1 MIQPITPEEFAWTNQ
16 QPVTGAPSLTRLRA
30 GLEAAGLRPV
40 ELVLDADGTSMEFR
54 LERGPSVRQMDR
66 EQTLRRLI
74 TTFRASGF
82 EVGFVELGVGDFDD
96 EIVSGFSLVAP
107 LETIGEQIPVLI
119 HP

>member
-54 LERGPSVRQMDR
+54 LERGPAVRQMDR
-66 EQTLRRLI
+66 EGTLRRLI
-74 TTFRASGF
+74 KNFRGAGF
-82 EVGFVELGVGDFDD
+82 EVGYAELGLGDFDD

-107 LETIGEQIPVLI
+107 LEPIGEQIPVLI